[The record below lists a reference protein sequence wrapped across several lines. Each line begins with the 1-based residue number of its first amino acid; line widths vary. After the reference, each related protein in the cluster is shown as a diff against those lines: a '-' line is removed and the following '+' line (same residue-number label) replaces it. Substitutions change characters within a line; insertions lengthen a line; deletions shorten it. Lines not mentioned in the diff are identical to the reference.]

1 MAAPSVRACWLA
13 GTECG
18 AVLSIQGQ
26 AARFHRGTAPA
37 SSESVPQAEALQTFT
52 FPDGHISFAYP
63 AGWSVRTEQGPYLDE
78 AHRATSVVA
87 FVAGGSG
94 GEVVRV
100 QSGMYGDG
108 AAGAVKRTVLEH
120 LPVPGITAKEPVEFG
135 IAADEVQPQP
145 EGGSYYFMAA
155 GLAHQFLPTQTGSG
169 SNQIPLGGKAGV
181 KYPQTVAQ
189 EQLREWRRGRS
200 SCHLAMSRIRCA
212 WSPPNCAQSLRTST
226 SWTSNNSPSS
236 TLAVR

>member
-1 MAAPSVRACWLA
+1 MAAPCPCMLA
-13 GTECG
+13 SRNG
-18 AVLSIQGQ
+18 A
-26 AARFHRGTAPA
+26 RRGTPSKATPHDLPGGRRRHPP
-37 SSESVPQAEALQTFT
+37 SPSRRLQHCRPSRSRT
-52 FPDGHISFAYP
+52 GISP
-63 AGWSVRTEQGPYLDE
+63 SPTRQGRSVRTEQGPYLDE

-87 FVAGGSG
+87 
-94 GEVVRV
+94 VV
-100 QSGMYGDG
+100 
-108 AAGAVKRTVLEH
+108 AGAVKRTVLEH

-135 IAADEVQPQP
+135 IAVDEVQPQP

-155 GLAHQFLPTQTGSG
+155 RLAHQTGSG